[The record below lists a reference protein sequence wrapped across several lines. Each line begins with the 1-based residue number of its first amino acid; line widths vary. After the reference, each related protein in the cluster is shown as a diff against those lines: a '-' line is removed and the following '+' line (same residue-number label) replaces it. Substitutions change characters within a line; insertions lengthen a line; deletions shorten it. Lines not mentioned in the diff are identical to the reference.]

1 METITKKT
9 VLIEFEG
16 KRHVLSDDATIAMFL
31 VQIGLPENT
40 PVIMKT
46 VKEGFLVIPQ
56 TGKN

>member
-9 VLIEFEG
+9 VSIEFEG